1 MTDSNRLDMNSWLS
15 SIVESSEDPIF
26 SKTLDGTIQSWN
38 MAATLMFGY
47 TADEI
52 IGKNISVI
60 IPDELEAEEKRII
73 ERIEH
78 GDRILHYETIRL
90 KKDGIK
96 LAVVLNIS
104 PIRDKFTRIVGA
116 SVIARDQLIQVES
129 EKKKAMLA
137 AIIDSSV
144 DAIISKT
151 LNGIITSWN
160 YGAETIL
167 GYTEKEAIGQHITM
181 LIPEDRK
188 QEEEEIISRIRRGE
202 RVDHFE
208 TIRKR
213 KDGTL
218 IHASITVSPIVLNG
232 KIIGASKILRDIS
245 DRIEY
250 KSQLQEQT
258 KKLEE
263 LNQSKDQ
270 FIGIASHELKTPLTS
285 IKAYLQLL
293 ERTVTDSKHKLYVS
307 KTLLF
312 VGKLEELVSDLLDVS
327 KIQAGKLQ
335 LNIRECSIRE
345 IVENAVESVQHTT
358 STHQILITG
367 SDEDLRIKADQN
379 RVEQVI
385 INFLTNAIKYSPLS
399 DRVEVSYWRAE
410 LNVLVKVRDFGIG
423 IPEENTEKIFQ
434 RFYRVES
441 TSPHISGLGIG
452 LFISCQIIKRHH
464 GEIWVES
471 VPGKGSEF
479 YFSLPLK

>member
-26 SKTLDGTIQSWN
+26 SKTLEGTIQSWN

-47 TADEI
+47 TAEEI

-60 IPDELEAEEKRII
+60 TPDELEAEETSII
-73 ERIEH
+73 EQIKR
-78 GDRILHYETIRL
+78 GARILHYETFRL
-90 KKDGIK
+90 KKDGTK
-96 LAVVLNIS
+96 LAVVLSIS

-160 YGAETIL
+160 HGAETIL
-167 GYTEKEAIGQHITM
+167 GYTEKDAIGQHITM

-202 RVDHFE
+202 RVEHFE

-327 KIQAGKLQ
+327 KIQAGRLQ

-358 STHQILITG
+358 STHQIMITG
-367 SDEDLRIKADQN
+367 NGEDNRIKADQN

-399 DRVEVSYWRAE
+399 DRVEVSYWRDE

-452 LFISCQIIKRHH
+452 LFISCQIIKRHQ
-464 GEIWVES
+464 GEIWVKS